1 MMLINRKNVIHALI
15 DRAKHNLR
23 RERNWM
29 ASEIRIGNGI
39 RQLIFAVV
47 SMTVEDAIGTKEKS
61 GIGVE
66 GTTSQEEGTMNT
78 EMVNGNIWITVF
90 LNRKWGIG
98 WRRVELTIFIEA

>member
-61 GIGVE
+61 GIGVVGRNYKSRGRDNE
-66 GTTSQEEGTMNT
+66 YRDGQ
-78 EMVNGNIWITVF
+78 
-90 LNRKWGIG
+90 R
-98 WRRVELTIFIEA
+98 

>member
-1 MMLINRKNVIHALI
+1 MMMLINRKNVIHALI

-61 GIGVE
+61 GIGVVGRNYKSRGRDNE
-66 GTTSQEEGTMNT
+66 YRDGQ
-78 EMVNGNIWITVF
+78 
-90 LNRKWGIG
+90 R
-98 WRRVELTIFIEA
+98 